1 MQAFLLQQ
9 GEYLLRIIVATLC
22 GMCVGLERESNMKLA
37 GVRTYSIVALTSSLM
52 MILSKYGFYD
62 VLTQSNVSLD
72 PSRIAA
78 SIVTAI
84 GFLGAGVIFTR
95 KMNVSGLVTAA
106 SIWATVGIGSAIG
119 AGLYL
124 CGIFSTAFFLLLQ
137 LCYHKIPRI
146 GQMPTVERIVL
157 LIDDTEDVHHLLHRI
172 FIVKKI
178 KISNIS
184 VARVGNHQLRIKLY
198 VKFPFT
204 YKVEDIVSL
213 LKDTPEINSI
223 DV

>member
-1 MQAFLLQQ
+1 MEYFLLQQ
-9 GEYLLRIIVATLC
+9 REYLIRIMVATLC
-22 GMCVGLERESNMKLA
+22 GLCVGLERENNMKLA
-37 GVRTYSIVALTSSLM
+37 GVRTYSIVALTSALM
-52 MILSKYGFYD
+52 MIISKYGFYD
-62 VLTQSNVSLD
+62 VLNRYNISLD

-124 CGIFSTAFFLLLQ
+124 LGILCTALFLLLQ
-137 LCYHKIPRI
+137 FCYHKIPRI
-146 GQMPTVERIVL
+146 GQMPTVERIVI
-157 LIDDTEDVHHLLHRI
+157 LIDDTEDVNALLHRI
-172 FIVKKI
+172 FTVKKI
-178 KISNIS
+178 KISSIS
-184 VARVGNHQLRIKLY
+184 VARLKNHRLKIELY
-198 VKFPFT
+198 VKFPFS
-204 YKVEDIVSL
+204 YKLEDIVSL
-213 LKDTPEINSI
+213 LKDTPEIISI